1 MIIDYVSVKTLIFQT
16 NTRTQFW
23 HKRED
28 VMSRLE
34 VYLQTRIPELM
45 SLETDSSM
53 DDYLED

>member
-28 VMSRLE
+28 VMSRLD

>member
-16 NTRTQFW
+16 NRTQFW

>member
-1 MIIDYVSVKTLIFQT
+1 MIIYYVSVKTLIFQT

>member
-53 DDYLED
+53 DDYL